1 MPELSMVSTGF
12 DPVQAQNAGAATGA
26 PVILRLGDPERHF
39 WLVRSVA
46 RVMDLSLG
54 AVVARGHLDRDGYRA
69 LVNRCRTCDLVA
81 GCESWLAGGAEEGET
96 SPPGCLVAPELE
108 RLKRLMDDK
117 GAR

>member
-1 MPELSMVSTGF
+1 MVSTGF
-12 DPVQAQNAGAATGA
+12 DPAEPQNTGVAAMA
-26 PVILRLGDPERHF
+26 PLILRLGDPERHF

-46 RVMDLSLG
+46 RVMGLSLG

-81 GCESWLAGGAEEGET
+81 GCERWLAGAAEEGEA

-108 RLKRLMDDK
+108 RLKRMMNIK

>member
-1 MPELSMVSTGF
+1 MFSTDF
-12 DPVQAQNAGAATGA
+12 DPAEPQNTDAGNRSSR
-26 PVILRLGDPERHF
+26 ILHLGDPDRHF

-54 AVVARGHLDRDGYRA
+54 AVLARGHLDRDGYRA
-69 LVNRCRTCDLVA
+69 LVNRCRTCDAVA
-81 GCESWLAGGAEEGET
+81 GCASWLAGAVEEGET